1 MIETVLT
8 LDDVDA
14 PGAPVPPPHASLHA
28 PMVARNDIPG
38 LGNFARIA
46 PGLFRGA
53 QPTRAG
59 FNLLQQAGVKTIVNL
74 RTSRKDLALV
84 KTFAFEYY
92 HVRCRAWWPSTARI
106 AEILSI
112 LKEAPPPIFIHCLHG
127 SDRTGLVVA
136 AYRIVEQGW
145 TREAALDELRGF
157 GFHAKIFPQIGAYL
171 RRFNEAKVRA
181 RMESMPHRPKP
192 VLKAHGKA

>member
-8 LDDVDA
+8 CDDD
-14 PGAPVPPPHASLHA
+14 GASER
-28 PMVARNDIPG
+28 PMVARDDLPG
-38 LGNFARIA
+38 LGNFARIG

-59 FNLLQQAGVKTIVNL
+59 FAALQKAGVRTIVNL
-74 RTSRKDLALV
+74 RTSRKDHVLL
-84 KTFAFEYY
+84 KSFDFEYY
-92 HVRCRAWWPSTARI
+92 HIRCRAWWPSTARI

-112 LKEAPPPIFIHCLHG
+112 LKAAPAPIFIHCLHG

-145 TREAALDELRGF
+145 TREQALAELRGF
-157 GFHAKIFPQIGAYL
+157 GFHAKLFPQIGAYL
-171 RRFNEAKVRA
+171 RRFNEIKVRE
-181 RMESMPHRPKP
+181 RMEALAQRPEPILKGHPRHRAPK
-192 VLKAHGKA
+192 L